1 MEDGGGLPTPSGFLK
16 IIDRMKPLLRELQ
29 ESSSHSIKDGLGNF
43 LRKGV
48 YAFYED
54 GKAIYAG
61 RYNRM
66 RNRIRDMEVRAVAT
80 EDQAVPAV
88 FEIYAIL
95 AFWPTKYNSFQ
106 TT

>member
-29 ESSSHSIKDGLGNF
+29 ESSSHSIKDGLGNL

-66 RNRIRDMEVRAVAT
+66 GNRIRDMEVRAVAST
-80 EDQAVPAV
+80 AASKPEVR
-88 FEIYAIL
+88 
-95 AFWPTKYNSFQ
+95 
-106 TT
+106 

>member
-16 IIDRMKPLLRELQ
+16 IIDRMKLPLREFQ
-29 ESSSHSIKDGLGNF
+29 ESSSHSIKDSLGNF

-61 RYNRM
+61 RNNRM
-66 RNRIRDMEVRAVAT
+66 RNRIRYMEGRAVAI